1 MFYAQGVYNART
13 ATKSFQ
19 LARSVEGELRF
30 AEGSTPEAITP
41 STTCRFIFL
50 IADMRLD
57 WLISIPDPTHPH
69 FLPLEK
75 IAAARRYNWWL
86 GVQELSHDFTEIEQ
100 LDAQLMFERFNG
112 NWDFDMAVPPMLL
125 TTISQRRP
133 TDSQQC
139 LICHTL
145 GHCIDQCA
153 KVTGIALLR
162 RTNDKSEEHHAAYDD
177 DENDAENDKDEREV
191 CGIGTLGSA
200 TTTTANTITA
210 ARNVVELT
218 RRKTAPSEI

>member
-1 MFYAQGVYNART
+1 
-13 ATKSFQ
+13 
-19 LARSVEGELRF
+19 
-30 AEGSTPEAITP
+30 
-41 STTCRFIFL
+41 
-50 IADMRLD
+50 MRLD

-139 LICHTL
+139 LICHTS

-191 CGIGTLGSA
+191 CWDWNTRQCDYYDCKYDHRCAECGGAHPKKNCAVGDMN
-200 TTTTANTITA
+200 TAKA
-210 ARNVVELT
+210 AADD
-218 RRKTAPSEI
+218 TAPSDD